1 MTDEAEQGRTT
12 VHGSDGA
19 AASGAALAD
28 LAKIPFFSGLPEWA
42 LARLAATA
50 SKTRMARGALVVRQ
64 NDEARA
70 LYLLLDGAVRISVRF
85 DGTEDVPMGLE
96 REPGSLIGWSTF
108 RAPYRYTD
116 SVRCEEESELLRV
129 PREAFEEIFES
140 DPYLGYRVLKRI
152 ATTVDHRLEGA
163 VASLEDLEDPSGAS

>member
-1 MTDEAEQGRTT
+1 MTGEAGQARTT
-12 VHGSDGA
+12 GAGPDGA
-19 AASGAALAD
+19 AASVAEPTD
-28 LAKIPFFSGLPEWA
+28 LAGIPFFSGLPEWA

-50 SKTRMARGALVVRQ
+50 TKTRMAQGALIVRQ

-70 LYLLLDGAVRISVRF
+70 LYLLLDGAVRVFVRF
-85 DGTEDVPMGLE
+85 DGTDDVPMGLE
-96 REPGSLIGWSTF
+96 REPGSLIGWSAF

-163 VASLEDLEDPSGAS
+163 VASLEDLGDPSGAS